1 MIDCAVGVLLEIPD
15 KHLIQSD
22 YGREGTIVENLRF
35 SDIVMDNVLLA
46 VKINLFDGEDT
57 TISRIRSLLF
67 EKITA
72 KCNDVM
78 LINGTPSVPV
88 EDVRFTNCTFRA
100 NSPDHIK
107 ITNAKNVIF
116 DKFDLSVL

>member
-15 KHLIQSD
+15 KNLIQSD
-22 YGREGTIVENLRF
+22 YGREATLVENLRF
-35 SDIVMDNVLLA
+35 SNIVMDNAQLA
-46 VKINLFDGEDT
+46 VKINLFDGKDT

-78 LINGTPSVPV
+78 LINGTPSVPI
-88 EDVRFTNCTFRA
+88 EDVYFTSCVFHASSA
-100 NSPDHIK
+100 NSIK